1 MSSVWYKIFFGYF
14 DQHGEM
20 VEIVLI
26 DVFLKVVCLYVY
38 FNPCMLHFKAQTQFK
53 ANNNR

>member
-1 MSSVWYKIFFGYF
+1 
-14 DQHGEM
+14 M

-26 DVFLKVVCLYVY
+26 DFFLKVVCLYVY

>member
-1 MSSVWYKIFFGYF
+1 
-14 DQHGEM
+14 M

-26 DVFLKVVCLYVY
+26 DVFLKWFAFTYVY